1 MEKKLNK
8 TLTNCRQTEKFNAK
22 WKAKHVVSEVKAL
35 LLISPRIFNKPCT
48 LALKLLRMNWG
59 WHMWVSLPWPNTSR
73 VEQTYLLVSCVV
85 DLLHTFKKIQGF
97 HCSISLWQLSTV
109 EMVTPLLRVWKD
121 QRLFATCYRSK
132 FREILTTTKTK
143 IQPRSN
149 WTGPTTCSKVKIT
162 RSKFNSWLNW
172 QEIGW
177 NAIGKKITIPFA
189 ISSNFSRTTSTKN
202 DKIHPEP
209 LQRNVHILCFVVL
222 H

>member
-1 MEKKLNK
+1 MGKSAMAEHSEGG
-8 TLTNCRQTEKFNAK
+8 TNLFVGVMCGWF
-22 WKAKHVVSEVKAL
+22 AL
-35 LLISPRIFNKPCT
+35 HP
-48 LALKLLRMNWG
+48 
-59 WHMWVSLPWPNTSR
+59 
-73 VEQTYLLVSCVV
+73 Q
-85 DLLHTFKKIQGF
+85 KIQGF

-109 EMVTPLLRVWKD
+109 EMLTPLLHVWKD
-121 QRLFATCYRSK
+121 QRLFATCYWSK
-132 FREILTTTKTK
+132 FREILTTTKTQ

-149 WTGPTTCSKVKIT
+149 WTGPTACSKVKIT

-177 NAIGKKITIPFA
+177 NAIGKKFTIPLA

-209 LQRNVHILCFVVL
+209 SQRKLHVLCFVIL